1 MSYYYLD
8 LRYAIILV
16 INMLK
21 PADDTSEWDPFGII
35 VDPTPTKFC
44 LVLGLSLLFP
54 FVSIRIS
61 LNYSPSYDILVRAT
75 NFSAMIV
82 ISLLASLLLPRLYF
96 WYSYP
101 AIILLTSC
109 VSALIR
115 NVLLSVQP
123 PILSVANIPGFD
135 IHITVS
141 ASSATDEETEIIEEE
156 QDHHQLAV
164 VIIPDLEEDFDG
176 AQLV

>member
-8 LRYAIILV
+8 LRYAFILV

-109 VSALIR
+109 VSALFR

-123 PILSVANIPGFD
+123 PILSAANIPGFD

-141 ASSATDEETEIIEEE
+141 ASSTNQDAEIIEE
-156 QDHHQLAV
+156 QDHQQLAV
-164 VIIPDLEEDFDG
+164 VIIPDLEEDFNG

>member
-1 MSYYYLD
+1 
-8 LRYAIILV
+8 
-16 INMLK
+16 MLK
-21 PADDTSEWDPFGII
+21 PADDTSEWDPFGIV

-54 FVSIRIS
+54 FVSNRIS
-61 LNYSPSYDILVRAT
+61 LNYSPPYDILVRAT

-82 ISLLASLLLPRLYF
+82 VYLLASLLLPRLYF

-109 VSALIR
+109 VSALFQ
-115 NVLLSVQP
+115 NVLLSAVQ
-123 PILSVANIPGFD
+123 PILSGFD

-141 ASSATDEETEIIEEE
+141 ASSTDEDAEIIEE
-156 QDHHQLAV
+156 QDHRQLAV
-164 VIIPDLEEDFDG
+164 VIIPNLEEDFNG